1 MHQLYQ
7 LLFCVQDPESSRA
20 QKGLLHMFTQML
32 KRLKMVL
39 VLTMLLPRG
48 RDQSF
53 FLPSTEAKGKRVGGK
68 RRNE

>member
-1 MHQLYQ
+1 
-7 LLFCVQDPESSRA
+7 
-20 QKGLLHMFTQML
+20 MFTQML

-53 FLPSTEAKGKRVGGK
+53 FLPSTEAKGKRMGGK
-68 RRNE
+68 GRNE